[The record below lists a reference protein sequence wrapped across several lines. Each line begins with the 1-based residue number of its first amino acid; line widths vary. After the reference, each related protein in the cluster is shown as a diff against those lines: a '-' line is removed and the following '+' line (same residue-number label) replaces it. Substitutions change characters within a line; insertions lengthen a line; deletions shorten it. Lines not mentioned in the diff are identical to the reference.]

1 MHKSL
6 ALLAT
11 VAVVGVAQAYMT
23 NDARQRLMNDFTV
36 HTFEVEEIRA
46 KHGMRPLQ
54 YHNWRHDFAK
64 EQKKLESGPMVQ
76 QCSVNDINIF
86 EQSFECARGFAYG
99 LQFSPMKE
107 GVCYIAV
114 DQAINAA
121 ETVKNLLTQFYI
133 PSNWADIIRI
143 SNSYVSFVASIN
155 SNCNVQKLIKTLTA
169 NPTTLLPAAVS
180 RIGGGFILEIP
191 TIYLKMKRSC
201 ECYDAAKYAGSLFSL
216 FFDYYI

>member
-1 MHKSL
+1 VSQRGQFNN
-6 ALLAT
+6 T
-11 VAVVGVAQAYMT
+11 TREVAVKKTEKKAVKS
-23 NDARQRLMNDFTV
+23 
-36 HTFEVEEIRA
+36 EKVESKKGSVTKA
-46 KHGMRPLQ
+46 A
-54 YHNWRHDFAK
+54 AK

-155 SNCNVQKLIKTLTA
+155 SNCNVQKLINTLTT

-191 TIYLKMKRSC
+191 NTYKKMKQSSTAFGVSRNF
-201 ECYDAAKYAGSLFSL
+201 AKIFSL
-216 FFDYYI
+216 VCDYYI